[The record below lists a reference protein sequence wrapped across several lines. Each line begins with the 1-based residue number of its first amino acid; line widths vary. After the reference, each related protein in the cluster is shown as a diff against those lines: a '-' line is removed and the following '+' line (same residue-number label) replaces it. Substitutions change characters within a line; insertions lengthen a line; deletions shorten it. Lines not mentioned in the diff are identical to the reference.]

1 MSEAQFG
8 GRMVLRDG
16 TAEADLVI
24 DIDDETVSLLQGDQ
38 LLGQYPLDE
47 IHFLR
52 WSRRRIILS
61 IAGRAPTSIPTGPT
75 SSRPPSTR
83 SCTPIG
89 RNHPA
94 FFLPRGVQAP
104 WAESGRHP
112 HKH

>member
-61 IAGRAPTSIPTGPT
+61 IAGESADFYPH
-75 SSRPPSTR
+75 RPDEFTA
-83 SCTPIG
+83 TLHQKL
-89 RNHPA
+89 HPDR
-94 FFLPRGVQAP
+94 P
-104 WAESGRHP
+104 
-112 HKH
+112 